1 MTFHESES
9 QPELGSLHR
18 DREKAI
24 TSCSLL
30 SPPQLFADAAPDSP
44 FHPSENVPPQ
54 PPPSSIGVQLDQLLK
69 ASSSSDMLE
78 HFQSINSGSS
88 VSMSDSLV
96 SEHENVP
103 SIPQR
108 RWSEGSK
115 IIIHNIT
122 VNNLPSPPTSFPGSC
137 ERLPSP
143 HQDVSSMKQQRQGHR
158 PLNAAHSA
166 PSTVYQQE
174 YNRSLCANEQ
184 LLSQSDDDCGSEG
197 GALSMQAPTKE
208 CETWDKEADRVLR
221 PCSKVVSRKLD
232 VDACEKIHGESI
244 HYFHF
249 LLVCTLL
256 MQIQGYV

>member
-18 DREKAI
+18 DREKAM

-30 SPPQLFADAAPDSP
+30 SPPQSFADAAPDSP
-44 FHPSENVPPQ
+44 VHLSENVPPQ
-54 PPPSSIGVQLDQLLK
+54 PPPSSIGVQLDQLLQ

-78 HFQSINSGSS
+78 QFQSINSGSS

-96 SEHENVP
+96 SENENVP
-103 SIPQR
+103 SISQR
-108 RWSEGSK
+108 RWSEGGK

-122 VNNLPSPPTSFPGSC
+122 VNNLPSPPTSYPGSC

-143 HQDVSSMKQQRQGHR
+143 HQDVRSMKQQRQGHR

-174 YNRSLCANEQ
+174 YNRSQCANEQ
-184 LLSQSDDDCGSEG
+184 LLSHSDDDCG
-197 GALSMQAPTKE
+197 ALSMHAPTEE
-208 CETWDKEADRVLR
+208 CETWDKEVDRGLR
-221 PCSKVVSRKLD
+221 PRSKVVSRKLD
-232 VDACEKIHGESI
+232 VDACEKIDGESI
-244 HYFHF
+244 HYSHF
-249 LLVCTLL
+249 RTLL
-256 MQIQGYV
+256 MQIHGYV